1 MKQTSAVEWL
11 YNSILEIT
19 NNNSKLEGLYLSSL
33 VKEQELILSILKEY
47 DDYANDGGFL
57 TAEDFFIHTY
67 LK

>member
-11 YNSILEIT
+11 YNSIVEIKTDNSNLEA
-19 NNNSKLEGLYLSSL
+19 LYLNSL